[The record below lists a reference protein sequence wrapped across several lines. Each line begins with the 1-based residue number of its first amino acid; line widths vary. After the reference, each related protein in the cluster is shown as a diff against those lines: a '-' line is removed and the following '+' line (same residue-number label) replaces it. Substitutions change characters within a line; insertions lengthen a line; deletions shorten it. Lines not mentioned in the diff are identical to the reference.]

1 MICLSDSVLIVAST
15 ALLITGMV
23 RWQGNL
29 EQSTQAFSQPSI
41 NQPPSNAQA
50 AGGSGQSQGAQS
62 QRVVVVENP
71 ETTSINVAND
81 ANTQS
86 DNDAFVD
93 LPGYGRYIVV
103 SGDSLSAIALRF
115 GTTVADLQRIN
126 GIEGSLINVGQE
138 LRYPPRAN

>member
-1 MICLSDSVLIVAST
+1 VSAQDAWKYSFSNRLQTLKNGRVITHLSS
-15 ALLITGMV
+15 
-23 RWQGNL
+23 
-29 EQSTQAFSQPSI
+29 
-41 NQPPSNAQA
+41 
-50 AGGSGQSQGAQS
+50 
-62 QRVVVVENP
+62 P